1 MKNVVDIVAIL
12 VAVCLMLFGGFVV
25 WVVLSN
31 VVLWGCSLNLPAFIV
46 GILIFAFGA
55 YMF

>member
-1 MKNVVDIVAIL
+1 MKNVVDIVVIL

-25 WVVLSN
+25 WAVLSN